1 MQKSILGKL
10 IVTLL
15 MVPFFVSTGAAQG
28 RGYTIQIASAPTE
41 SEARELVSELRA
53 KGIEAYWVK
62 ADVPGKGT
70 RYRVR
75 LGRFKTQGDAKAS
88 GERAFNQKLIKE
100 YIVTLFDAPG
110 EGETAAAQQ
119 ITAKPSAE
127 REKRAPERPSAQP
140 AAEEQVNVPNPAA
153 APPPTRPVVLPQIVS
168 EDAPRPEVVKEKSAA
183 IAPPALKAEKKAAP
197 AAPPAPEKAA
207 KGPISPPIATPAP
220 DNRQPATDN
229 RPLTA
234 DHRQPMAANRE
245 PAIAT
250 PPVAEALA
258 DIAITNDNWKIVRR
272 SVETDKNLRAI
283 HFVDSMTG
291 WAAGDAGAVYRTTDG
306 GRSWKPLLSGT
317 PSNINYIYFVDWNTG
332 WMIGEKSTRDEDSET
347 LLYLTTNGGKTWSHK
362 PLPNILSVYFIDA
375 RNGWAVGRNATLM
388 KTTDGG
394 NEWVKIDSMEK
405 LIGLPVE
412 STSYTYGFRDIHFVD
427 AQRGWLVGNF
437 YGRARSNIGGVFT
450 TEDGGATW
458 KRVPITI
465 QTQHTSGRFT
475 PGVYH
480 SVRFSDNNLG
490 SVTGEMYDGEGRFF
504 FVLHTRDG
512 GRTWEQYRT
521 PSRAVHNTQF
531 LDPSYGWSAAFAPR
545 EGEAEAVVYDTTL
558 MRTDN
563 GGMSWRNDFIAKGR
577 RIRGVFFL
585 SPTRGW
591 AVGDRGMIL
600 RYEEKSKTN

>member
-10 IVTLL
+10 IRTLL
-15 MVPFFVSTGAAQG
+15 IVPFLVSTGSGQG
-28 RGYTIQIASAPTE
+28 RGYTLQIASEPTE
-41 SEARELVSELRA
+41 SEARALVADLKA

-62 ADVPGKGT
+62 AEVPGKGT

-75 LGRFKTQGDAKAS
+75 IGKFKSQSDARAI

-100 YIVTLFDAPG
+100 YIVTLYDAPG
-110 EGETAAAQQ
+110 EGEIAAQKVAARP
-119 ITAKPSAE
+119 IPAE
-127 REKRAPERPSAQP
+127 QKGAPDRMPARPAGEGSMLASK
-140 AAEEQVNVPNPAA
+140 PAA
-153 APPPTRPVVLPQIVS
+153 ASPAAKPTAGAPEIPP
-168 EDAPRPEVVKEKSAA
+168 EEAPRPQAGKERK
-183 IAPPALKAEKKAAP
+183 PEPAVEPLPLKAEKE
-197 AAPPAPEKAA
+197 PAPVPSAREKAA
-207 KGPISPPIATPAP
+207 REPIS
-220 DNRQPATDN
+220 
-229 RPLTA
+229 
-234 DHRQPMAANRE
+234 M
-245 PAIAT
+245 PAIT
-250 PPVAEALA
+250 VSPVPEALA
-258 DIAITNDNWKIVRR
+258 DVTISNDNWKIVRR
-272 SVETDKNLRAI
+272 SAETDKNLRAI

-306 GRSWKPLLSGT
+306 GRSWKPLLAGA
-317 PSNINYIYFVDWNTG
+317 PANINFIYFIDWNTG
-332 WMIGEKSTRDEDSET
+332 WMIGEKSDRDEEPET
-347 LLYLTTNGGKTWSHK
+347 LLYMTTNGGKTWSHK
-362 PLPNILSVYFIDA
+362 PMPNILSLHFIDA
-375 RNGWAVGRNATLM
+375 RTGWAVGRNATLM

-394 NEWVKIDSMEK
+394 NEWAKIDSMEK

-412 STSYTYGFRDIHFVD
+412 STSYTYGFRDLHFVD
-427 AQRGWLVGNF
+427 SQHGWLVGNF
-437 YGRARSNIGGVFT
+437 YGRARSNIGGVFM

-480 SVRFSDNNLG
+480 SVRFTDNNLG
-490 SVTGEMYDGEGRFF
+490 SVTGEMYDGEGRYF

-512 GRTWEQYRT
+512 GRSWEQYRT

-600 RYEEKSKTN
+600 RYEEKAKTN